1 MAQQVRLWAS
11 LRGQTLYRTVHGM
24 LQYEAA
30 LRLQAQLELPH
41 LGERELTRL
50 VRSKFDFVLACQR
63 FGEHKQLGDPK
74 VSSPESCC
82 RG

>member
-1 MAQQVRLWAS
+1 MAQEVRLWAS

-30 LRLQAQLELPH
+30 LRLQARLEMPH
-41 LGERELTRL
+41 LREREVMNL

-63 FGEHKQLGDPK
+63 YGEHKQQGDPK
-74 VSSPESCC
+74 VS
-82 RG
+82 